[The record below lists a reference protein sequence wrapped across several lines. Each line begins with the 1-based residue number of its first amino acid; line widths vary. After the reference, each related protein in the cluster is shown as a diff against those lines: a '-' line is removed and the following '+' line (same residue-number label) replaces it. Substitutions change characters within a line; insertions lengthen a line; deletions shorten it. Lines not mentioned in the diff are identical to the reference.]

1 MEASVKELRFD
12 MLKMCWFM
20 RGGVTYAEA
29 VAMCPQER
37 EIIGQARGDVLTV
50 LGKSREE
57 IEAAET
63 TARASLDAE
72 QSVLAAALVEK
83 VLGRKVA

>member
-1 MEASVKELRFD
+1 M
-12 MLKMCWFM
+12 
-20 RGGVTYAEA
+20 
-29 VAMCPQER
+29 
-37 EIIGQARGDVLTV
+37 

-63 TARASLDAE
+63 TARASLDAD
-72 QSVLAAALVEK
+72 QSALAAALVEK